1 MVLKMLLMGSMSFV
15 GVRAADAALDESRS
29 VAQLAGMVEA
39 MRAEMAQLK
48 QGVENRDETIAKR
61 DETIAKRDATIATLT
76 DALKAKMEHRQV
88 QLTAGGEVMQLVSE
102 ADFKELAAR
111 VEKLGA
117 AIETLAKEGTGE
129 PILDHLD
136 TLI

>member
-1 MVLKMLLMGSMSFV
+1 MVLKMLLIGSMSSV
-15 GVRAADAALDESRS
+15 GVRAADPALDESRS

-48 QGVENRDETIAKR
+48 QGVE
-61 DETIAKRDATIATLT
+61 KRDATIATLT
-76 DALKAKMEHRQV
+76 DALKAKTEHRQV

-117 AIETLAKEGTGE
+117 AIETLAKEGRNGRFGAPPAPMNYPSQLT
-129 PILDHLD
+129 
-136 TLI
+136 